1 MSHRQHPRD
10 DRASATTIA
19 AANTPLSA
27 ALDALRKGSS
37 SRRRRLRRLA
47 APAAAIAITGGLS
60 PFAAPAEAAT
70 VPTATVS
77 SGTLSVVGTA
87 ARDTADIV
95 VNGSFVTVD
104 FGIDGTVDARFARS
118 QVQQIHVQLFGGNDG
133 VAVTGTGQ
141 VPVTVSGG
149 AGSDG
154 IGVVGDIGSSGDGD
168 APTTISGNDGND
180 SLFAATPGQV
190 TVLGGGGD
198 DNVDGGG
205 AAVGQERIAL
215 GGGNDVFLSE
225 LNTFVGARRDT
236 VDGGTGVDRLDLQ
249 GTFASESLSLSANA
263 GQLVVVD
270 DRAHVDSDN
279 VENVTF
285 KGFGGLDG
293 GDSVAVNDLSGTDVV
308 RFTPDFS
315 APQDPTSPNNSDDQ
329 LTVRGTDKVD
339 TITVSGT
346 GANITVS
353 GLTPLVT
360 PVFLQSPD
368 VLRIDT
374 LAGADVV
381 DSSGLARN
389 LVQLQVF

>member
-1 MSHRQHPRD
+1 MSHRHHSR
-10 DRASATTIA
+10 DRASATTVA
-19 AANTPLSA
+19 VASTPLSA
-27 ALDALRKGSS
+27 AVDALKKSSS
-37 SRRRRLRRLA
+37 SRRRRIRRLA
-47 APAAAIAITGGLS
+47 APAAAIAMTGGLG
-60 PFAAPAEAAT
+60 AIAVPAEAAT
-70 VPTATVS
+70 VPSATVG

-87 ARDTADIV
+87 ARDTAAIV

-118 QVQQIHVQLFGGNDG
+118 QVQRIQVQLFGGNDG
-133 VAVTGTGQ
+133 VSVTGAGQ

-154 IGVVGDIGSSGDGD
+154 IGAVGDIGSFGDSD
-168 APTTISGNDGND
+168 APTTINGNDGND
-180 SLFAATPGQV
+180 GIFAATPGPV

-205 AAVGQERIAL
+205 AGVGLERIAL
-215 GGGNDVFLSE
+215 GDGNDVFLSE
-225 LNTFVGARRDT
+225 LNTFIGARSDT

-263 GQLVVVD
+263 GHLVVD
-270 DRAHVDSDN
+270 DGRAHVDSDN

-285 KGFGGLDG
+285 EGFGGLDG
-293 GDSVAVNDLSGTDVV
+293 GDSVAVNDLSGSDVV

-329 LTVRGTDKVD
+329 LTIRGTDKVD
-339 TITVSGT
+339 TISVSGT
-346 GANITVS
+346 GPNITVS

-374 LAGADVV
+374 LAGADIV

>member
-10 DRASATTIA
+10 DRASATTA
-19 AANTPLSA
+19 AVATTPLSA
-27 ALDALRKGSS
+27 AVDALKKGSG

-60 PFAAPAEAAT
+60 AVGASAGAAT

-87 ARDTADIV
+87 ARDTAAIV
-95 VNGSFVTVD
+95 VNGSSVTVD

-118 QVQQIHVQLFGGNDG
+118 TVQRIQVQLFGGNDG
-133 VAVTGTGQ
+133 LSITGAGQ

-168 APTTISGNDGND
+168 APTTISGNDGPD
-180 SLFAATPGQV
+180 GIFAATPGPV

-205 AAVGQERIAL
+205 AAAGQERIVL
-215 GGGNDVFLSE
+215 GDGNDRFTSE
-225 LNTFVGARRDT
+225 LHTFIGARSDT
-236 VDGGTGVDRLDLQ
+236 VDGGTGTDRLDLQ
-249 GTFASESLSLSANA
+249 GTFAAESLSLSANA
-263 GQLVVVD
+263 GHLVVDD

-279 VENVTF
+279 IENVTF
-285 KGFGGLDG
+285 EGFGGLDG

-315 APQDPTSPNNSDDQ
+315 APQDPTSPNNSEDQ
-329 LTVRGTDKVD
+329 LTIRGTDKVD

-353 GLTPLVT
+353 GLTAVVT

-374 LAGADVV
+374 LAGADAV
-381 DSSGLARN
+381 DTSGLARN
-389 LVQLQVF
+389 LVQLQLF

>member
-1 MSHRQHPRD
+1 MSHRHHARH
-10 DRASATTIA
+10 DRASATTVA
-19 AANTPLSA
+19 VTSAPLSA
-27 ALDALRKGSS
+27 AVDTLKKGFS
-37 SRRRRLRRLA
+37 SRRRRIGRLA
-47 APAAAIAITGGLS
+47 APAAAIAMIGGLS
-60 PFAAPAEAAT
+60 AVAAPAEAAT
-70 VPTATVS
+70 APSATVS

-87 ARDTADIV
+87 ARDTAAIV

-118 QVQQIHVQLFGGNDG
+118 QVQQIQAELFGGNDG
-133 VAVTGTGQ
+133 VSVTGAGQ

-154 IGVVGDIGSSGDGD
+154 IGVVGDIGSFGDSD
-168 APTTISGNDGND
+168 APTTVNGNDGD
-180 SLFAATPGQV
+180 DGIFVATPGPV
-190 TVLGGGGD
+190 TVLGGAGD

-205 AAVGQERIAL
+205 AGVGQERIAL

-225 LNTFVGARRDT
+225 LNTFIGARSDT

-249 GTFASESLSLSANA
+249 GTFASESLGLAANA
-263 GQLVVVD
+263 GHLVVD
-270 DRAHVDSDN
+270 DGRAHVDSDN

-285 KGFGGLDG
+285 EGFGGLDG

-329 LTVRGTDKVD
+329 LTIRGTDKVD

-360 PVFLQSPD
+360 PVSLRSPD